1 MLLLLLA
8 TASAA
13 DLDVS
18 IKTSTGVDTHV
29 TFHDIE
35 AHAPP
40 ALLVRDDMRLDI
52 TPEQVDGGWRLAF
65 RLSEVNGRGRARMV
79 SAPVLLVAAE
89 QEGMVRQGSSAAA
102 FTEITA
108 IVHIP

>member
-1 MLLLLLA
+1 MLLLLA

-29 TFHDIE
+29 TFRDIE
-35 AHAPP
+35 NHAPP
-40 ALLVRDDMRLDI
+40 ALLLRDDMRLDI
-52 TPEQVDGGWRLAF
+52 TPEQVDGRWQLAF
-65 RLSEVNGRGRARMV
+65 RLSEVNSRGRARLV
-79 SAPVLLVAAE
+79 SAPVLLVETE
-89 QEGMVRQGSSAAA
+89 QEGMVRHGSSAAA

-108 IVHIP
+108 IVHVP